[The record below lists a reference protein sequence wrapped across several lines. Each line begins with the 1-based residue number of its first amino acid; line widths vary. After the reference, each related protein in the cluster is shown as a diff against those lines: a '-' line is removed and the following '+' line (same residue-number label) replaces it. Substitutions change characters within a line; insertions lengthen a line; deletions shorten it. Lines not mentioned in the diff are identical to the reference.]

1 MEFFILILKL
11 ILTLAIVFG
20 LMILT
25 LRYSKKGINKINA
38 QKYVK
43 IIDRVQIA
51 KDIYVVILKIGDEG
65 QVVLMSSANS
75 EVLRKLTSEELKE
88 IEDGKNEAYEN
99 MTNAFKNIKAKIK
112 LKEDKNEE
120 DNKQK

>member
-1 MEFFILILKL
+1 
-11 ILTLAIVFG
+11 
-20 LMILT
+20 
-25 LRYSKKGINKINA
+25 
-38 QKYVK
+38 
-43 IIDRVQIA
+43 
-51 KDIYVVILKIGDEG
+51 
-65 QVVLMSSANS
+65 MSSANS
-75 EVLRKLTSEELKE
+75 EVLKKLTSEELKE